1 MKVVSKQKVISDVE
15 PRGSYNCVMNVVIT
29 DKRNGQI
36 VRKTNNTPKNP
47 GMNGKQF
54 HVQTPQDIHHIL
66 KEATIFSEMD
76 MGWGFTNLFKMSSP
90 KTRRYSWQNKDY
102 REWREFILTL
112 QHPVVHST
120 VKLEKS
126 LQLFKVS
133 QTCMIIY

>member
-1 MKVVSKQKVISDVE
+1 ME

-76 MGWGFTNLFKMSSP
+76 MGWGFTNLFKKVFLAKQGLQRMKRIYFDPTASSG
-90 KTRRYSWQNKDY
+90 T
-102 REWREFILTL
+102 F
-112 QHPVVHST
+112 HS
-120 VKLEKS
+120 
-126 LQLFKVS
+126 KVRKVLAA
-133 QTCMIIY
+133 I